1 MKYNICST
9 LTSVLG
15 RFFSRIRIRIFSGSD
30 PDFWSIRI
38 LTQKKSL
45 IRIREKKLGSET
57 LVKRTFIIF
66 YNLNLYTPQS
76 KLSVKFAKEIK
87 KMF

>member
-15 RFFSRIRIRIFSGSD
+15 RFFSRIRIFSGSD